1 MMFLCLTG
9 WTTFIYTLSGSTHVG
24 KFLLYLTNYYFPNTY
39 FIVSYCLT
47 AQINVRRLVVLHLNS
62 SESWSGHFCVSLL
75 AGRQPFEGSALFGF
89 VHWFPSSLV
98 LGPYQRYKN
107 VCDLSPAA
115 SSFQLDGYR
124 LSLSYDLF
132 RLDHCRWSSISG
144 NIIVHLCVKYHHLTA
159 WLLMLR
165 QYSCLVCELYCF
177 MLIEQHGVIREF
189 PSHANKLSQRMNSF
203 SEALLVCWNLLCSV
217 RISLLI
223 SFIMIQLL
231 HCYTAGSLRLA
242 VISSRCLM
250 TREDENEF

>member
-24 KFLLYLTNYYFPNTY
+24 KFLLYLTNYYFSNTY

-89 VHWFPSSLV
+89 VHRFPSLLI

-132 RLDHCRWSSISG
+132 RLDHC
-144 NIIVHLCVKYHHLTA
+144 T
-159 WLLMLR
+159 
-165 QYSCLVCELYCF
+165 
-177 MLIEQHGVIREF
+177 
-189 PSHANKLSQRMNSF
+189 
-203 SEALLVCWNLLCSV
+203 
-217 RISLLI
+217 ISLLG
-223 SFIMIQLL
+223 LL
-231 HCYTAGSLRLA
+231 SVSLCSCYNSVRVPVWSVNYIVSCLLNSMVWSGNSPHMRTNSLREWTHFQRL
-242 VISSRCLM
+242 C
-250 TREDENEF
+250 